1 MKVLTW
7 LSVSQYGSS
16 ACLAA
21 RGAQYWKA
29 IMAWIVER
37 DFTDAAIHHLI
48 LPLANDDRT
57 GNMARSR
64 GRAETAHPRA
74 QITENRVNEH
84 P

>member
-1 MKVLTW
+1 
-7 LSVSQYGSS
+7 
-16 ACLAA
+16 
-21 RGAQYWKA
+21 
-29 IMAWIVER
+29 MAWIVER

-57 GNMARSR
+57 GYMARSR

-74 QITENRVNEH
+74 QITENKVNEH